1 MASSIYVALSA
12 QSTMER
18 RLATIATNLSNMST
32 PGYRAEEVKFE
43 TLLSKMGRNGVAFA
57 NDGEVFTSLKSGPVT
72 YTGNSLDVAVKG
84 AAWLGLDTPAGRVL
98 TRDGRLQITENGEL
112 KTLDGFAVV
121 DPSGR
126 PILLDPNGGT
136 VSIGTDGA
144 VTQAGEPVGSI
155 GLFEMSP
162 NANLVRYSNSGVIP
176 DLAPVPV
183 IDFTNLGMR
192 QGYIEGSNVD
202 PIMEM
207 TKLIMVQRA
216 FESAAMAVQAGEDLT
231 QQAITSLGPA

>member
-32 PGYRAEEVKFE
+32 PGFRAEEVKFE
-43 TLLSKMGRNGVAFA
+43 TLLSKMGRNSVAFA

-72 YTGNSLDVAVKG
+72 YTGNTLDVAVRG

-98 TRDGRLQITENGEL
+98 TRDGRLQINENGEL

-121 DPSGR
+121 DPGGR

-136 VSIGTDGA
+136 VSIGMDGA
-144 VTQAGEPVGSI
+144 ITQAGQPVGSI
-155 GLFEMSP
+155 GVFEMSP
-162 NANLVRYSNSGVIP
+162 NAKLVRYSNSGVIP
-176 DLAPVPV
+176 DLPPNPV
-183 IDFTNLGMR
+183 IDFTNQGVR